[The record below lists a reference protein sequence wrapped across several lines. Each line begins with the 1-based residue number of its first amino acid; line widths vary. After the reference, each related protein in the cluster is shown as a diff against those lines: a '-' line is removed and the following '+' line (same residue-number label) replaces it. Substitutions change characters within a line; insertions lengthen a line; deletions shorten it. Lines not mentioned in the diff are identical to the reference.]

1 MLFVFGHA
9 SFFPPGMW
17 MQWFEVLQLFCVRR
31 RNLDVKKSGKEE
43 RRAEVLHYFLWIFY
57 YMERI
62 KSHLL
67 KPLEKKLNQG
77 WFHGCVICVVIKG
90 LTFRRTHPLFT
101 VLLSSS

>member
-1 MLFVFGHA
+1 MPFVFGHA

-31 RNLDVKKSGKEE
+31 RKLDVKKSGKEE
-43 RRAEVLHYFLWIFY
+43 RRAEVLHYLPLDLLLHGKN
-57 YMERI
+57 

-77 WFHGCVICVVIKG
+77 WFHGCEICVVLQS
-90 LTFRRTHPLFT
+90 LTLRRAHPLFT
-101 VLLSSS
+101 VLLSPS